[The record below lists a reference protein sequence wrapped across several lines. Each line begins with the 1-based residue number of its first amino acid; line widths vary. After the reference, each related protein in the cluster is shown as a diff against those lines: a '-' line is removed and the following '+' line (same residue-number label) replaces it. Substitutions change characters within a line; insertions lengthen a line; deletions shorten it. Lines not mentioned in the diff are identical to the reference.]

1 MQCQK
6 DIRME
11 TMASQQTGRPR
22 IRELVDV
29 CKDMKVLNVKNWKDD
44 DDDEEENK
52 KKKCVQ

>member
-1 MQCQK
+1 
-6 DIRME
+6 ME